1 MGNNSQQ
8 REMPVPATY
17 QNRNEE
23 YLPSTEFRTSI
34 PEWEG
39 EEIHLRDYLDVLLR
53 RKWLILATLFLVFL
67 STVIF
72 TLTSTKIYRATGRL
86 EVVQKSPQVTQ
97 FEEVVASDIKYAEFL
112 STQVSLL
119 RSDAL
124 AYRIADKLNLAEHP
138 VITEKNDQGDGIGE
152 NIKTWFLS
160 ILPAPK
166 EKDDKLKSQIS
177 NEILTQ
183 QGLKEF
189 INNRLSVNLERNTSI
204 VTIAFDSPD
213 RQLSQDFVNTH
224 IDEFILWKMDQKL
237 ESTQY
242 AKEYLNKQMDR
253 AKINLE
259 KTEEELNRF
268 AKLSN
273 IVSLD
278 TRLNSEYSQLEE
290 LNTAIAQAESDL
302 INKKA
307 AYNQAMQDGPSSLPM
322 VLSSQVIGGLK
333 SEYSRL
339 QSEYEDLS
347 TTFMDEY
354 PAVKRIKSKMTSI
367 DNRIQ
372 SEQNKILRSF
382 KNEYQ
387 TAQLKFEALKD
398 RVKNQKTAA
407 MDTNEKATQYKI
419 LAREVETNKSI
430 YQTLLQRSKEI
441 ESMGGVSTGNI
452 NIVDRATLPIFPF
465 KPDVKK
471 NLLLAMV
478 LGLMMG
484 IGGAFLM
491 EYFDDTIKNPDQI
504 ADQFQIPILG
514 VVPLA
519 KDSGESLDRGFI
531 DDPHSPFSESIR
543 TAKVSIQLSSAERQ
557 AQKFVVTSTGPSEGK
572 STVSLNLAMA
582 FAGSNERVLLIDC
595 DLRKPRLHKAMGGR
609 GGGSGI
615 GLTNLLTTNEKIDT
629 SIKQTDITNLWFLP
643 SGPIPPN
650 PVELLASNKFDLL
663 MEQFESQFDR
673 IIIDSP
679 PFQGF
684 ADILVLSR
692 KVGGIVLVSTIGETK
707 REALRQFKKGMMNV
721 QGHILGCLVNKVSAS
736 KGYGYYSYYTY
747 SQYDQ
752 SGDTKKNRKKKKASA
767 A

>member
-1 MGNNSQQ
+1 MRNNPQ
-8 REMPVPATY
+8 RRDIPVPATY
-17 QNRNEE
+17 QDRNGE

-39 EEIHLRDYLDVLLR
+39 EDINLREYLEILFR
-53 RKWLILATLFLVFL
+53 RKWLILATLFFVFL
-67 STVIF
+67 STLVF
-72 TLTSTKIYRATGRL
+72 TLTSSKIFRATGRL
-86 EVVQKSPQVTQ
+86 EVIQKSPQVTQ
-97 FEEVVASDIKYAEFL
+97 FEEVVTSDIKSAEFL

-124 AYRIADKLNLAEHP
+124 AKRVADKLNFSKHP
-138 VITEKNDQGDGIGE
+138 LVTEKNGLRNGIGE
-152 NIKTWFLS
+152 TIKAWFLS
-160 ILPAPK
+160 ILPVQK
-166 EKDDKLKSQIS
+166 EQDDQLKSQIS
-177 NEILTQ
+177 SEILIQ
-183 QGLKEF
+183 EDIRNF
-189 INNRLSVNLERNTSI
+189 IDDRLSIYLERNTSI
-204 VTIAFDSPD
+204 VTVAFDSSD
-213 RQLSQDFVNTH
+213 RQLSQDFVNTL

-237 ESTQY
+237 EATQY
-242 AKEYLNKQMDR
+242 AKEYLNKQMER

-278 TRLNSEYSQLEE
+278 SKLNSEYSQLEE
-290 LNTAIAQAESDL
+290 LNTALAQAESDL

-307 AYNQAMQDGPSSLPM
+307 AYNQAMQDGPASLPM
-322 VLSSQVIGGLK
+322 VLSSPVIADLK

-354 PAVKRIKSKMTSI
+354 PAVKRIKSKMLSI
-367 DNRIQ
+367 DNRIKA
-372 SEQNKILRSF
+372 EQNKILRSF

-398 RVKNQKTAA
+398 RLKNQKKAA
-407 MDTNEKATQYKI
+407 MGLNEKATQYKI
-419 LAREVETNKSI
+419 LGREVETNKSI

-441 ESMGGVSTGNI
+441 ESMAGVSTGNI
-452 NIVDRATLPIFPF
+452 NIVDRATLPIFPY

-471 NLLLAMV
+471 NLLIAIL
-478 LGLMMG
+478 LGLMIG
-484 IGGAFLM
+484 IGAAFLI
-491 EYFDDTIKNPDQI
+491 EHFDDTIKNPDQI

-514 VVPLA
+514 VLPLA
-519 KDSGESLDRGFI
+519 KDPAETLDKGFLE
-531 DDPHSPFSESIR
+531 DPHSPFSESIR
-543 TAKVSIQLSSAERQ
+543 TAKVSIQLSSADRQ

-595 DLRKPRLHKAMGGR
+595 DLRKPRLHKVLGGKD
-609 GGGSGI
+609 SGI
-615 GLTNLLTTNEKIDT
+615 GLTNILTINEKIDT
-629 SIKQTDITNLWFLP
+629 SIKQTDINNLWFLP

-650 PVELLASNKFDLL
+650 PVELLASNKFDVL
-663 MEQFESQFDR
+663 MEQFENQFDR
-673 IIIDSP
+673 IILDSP

-707 REALRQFKKGMMNV
+707 REDLRQFKKGMMNV
-721 QGHILGCLVNKVSAS
+721 QGHILGCLVNKVSAN

-752 SGDTKKNRKKKKASA
+752 SGESKKNRKKRKASTA
-767 A
+767 